1 MSSMGRKDA
10 VSIGD
15 ALMGF
20 LRQARLNSG
29 LNNQR
34 VFAAW
39 DQVSGAQKYTVRRFY
54 RDGIL
59 YVTLASS
66 AARTR
71 LSMQREFLLEKINET
86 LSQDSLFDREDPATG
101 YVKEIRLK

>member
-1 MSSMGRKDA
+1 MSSFGRKDA
-10 VSIGD
+10 VSVGE
-15 ALMGF
+15 ALMDF
-20 LRQARLNSG
+20 LRQAKLNSG

-59 YVTLASS
+59 YITLASS
-66 AARTR
+66 AARTG
-71 LSMQREFLLEKINET
+71 LSMQKGFLLEKINET